1 MKRSTWLR
9 RLAALTVLAL
19 VAAACGNGDEP
30 APEPEAPAEEP
41 DEAAEEPADAP
52 EDLELNLG
60 YVLPESGP
68 LAFLGPPQIEAITLA
83 VADMN
88 AAGGVLGNDV
98 TLSSGDEAGDGTV
111 AAESAARLV
120 NEGVNAIVGAAATGM
135 SLAFVDAVTS
145 AGVLQ
150 CSGSN
155 TGPGFREAE
164 YGGMYFR
171 TAPSDGLQGPFAA
184 NVILGDGHTNP
195 AIMAR
200 ADDYGQGLLE
210 VSSAGIQEAGGTV
223 AAEILYDPEAAN
235 FDAEVAEL
243 VDSGADALY
252 LIAFDE
258 GAQILAAM
266 IEAGFGPQDFPIYG
280 ADGVR
285 SNELAELVDPNN
297 PAVLE
302 GMQGT
307 APGGGGA
314 DETWIERFQAETGVD
329 DPIYAAEVYDCGI
342 IIGLA
347 AELAGTADGT
357 AMAAVLADVTSGGTE
372 CSSFE
377 ECRDLLAAGEEFAYQ
392 TASGIVLERTA
403 TGNHEPDSASYEVWI
418 INAEG
423 NVETVRTE
431 LASF

>member
-1 MKRSTWLR
+1 MKRSIWLR

-30 APEPEAPAEEP
+30 EAPEPEAPAEEP
-41 DEAAEEPADAP
+41 AAEEPADAS
-52 EDLELNLG
+52 DDVLSLG

-68 LAFLGPPQIEAITLA
+68 LAFLGPPQIEAALLA

-88 AAGGVLGNDV
+88 AAGGVLGNEV
-98 TLSSGDEAGDGTV
+98 TISSGDEAGDATV
-111 AAESAARLV
+111 AAESAQRLV
-120 NEGVNAIVGAAATGM
+120 NEGVNAIIGAAATGM

-150 CSGSN
+150 CSASN
-155 TGPGFREAE
+155 TGPGLRDAD
-164 YGGMYFR
+164 YNGLYSR

-210 VSSAGIQEAGGTV
+210 VSAAGITEAGGTV

-235 FDAEVAEL
+235 FDAEVSEL
-243 VDSGADALY
+243 IDSGADALY
-252 LIAFDE
+252 LVSFDE
-258 GAQILAAM
+258 GAQILSAM
-266 IEAGFGPQDFPIYG
+266 IEAGYGPQDFPIYG

-285 SNELAELVDPNN
+285 SNELASLVDPNN

-302 GMQGT
+302 GMMGT
-307 APGGGGA
+307 APGGGGG
-314 DETWIERFQAETGVD
+314 DDSWISRFQEETGVE
-329 DPIYAAEVYDCGI
+329 DPIYAAEAYDCGI

-347 AELAGTADGT
+347 AELAGSTDGA
-357 AMAAVLADVTSGGTE
+357 AMAAELANVTSGGTE
-372 CSSFE
+372 CATFA
-377 ECRDLLAAGEEFAYQ
+377 ECKELIEAGDDIAYQ
-392 TASGIVLERTA
+392 TATGIVLEQTSS
-403 TGNHEPDSASYEVWI
+403 GNHEPDSASYEVWM

-423 NVETVRTE
+423 AVETVRTE